1 MYEFQLIFLPPVVTF
16 VGSRLLDMTDCGRSS
31 LLLNDAKAYNKTR
44 NTTSLARTDGMGGG
58 TDLGTKGKQ
67 LTKLS
72 ALCAQWRNTPSTDF
86 LTART
91 PIAGLVWLDMMA
103 GCSFGDVSGRWYKEE
118 EEEAE
123 E

>member
-58 TDLGTKGKQ
+58 DRFRHEGK
-67 LTKLS
+67 TAYEAIS
-72 ALCAQWRNTPSTDF
+72 IMRPVEEYAVDRF
-86 LTART
+86 LDCKNADCGVGV
-91 PIAGLVWLDMMA
+91 AGHDGWM
-103 GCSFGDVSGRWYKEE
+103 FFW
-118 EEEAE
+118 
-123 E
+123 